1 VTLFWILVCVVVP
14 AALFRIGM
22 AVVDRLR
29 PRGSSGRAGR
39 FGGGGGGRAGRP
51 GRGAH
56 GVRRGGLRLP
66 EVTLRMPKS
75 ILTSSTSPEESGTD
89 ATTRT
94 RSRTNPTLPWF
105 TPDTDPGAAEADP
118 LSAPH
123 ENSPTTPTRK
133 GNT

>member
-1 VTLFWILVCVVVP
+1 
-14 AALFRIGM
+14 
-22 AVVDRLR
+22 
-29 PRGSSGRAGR
+29 
-39 FGGGGGGRAGRP
+39 AGRP

-66 EVTLRMPKS
+66 EVTLRMPKLS
-75 ILTSSTSPEESGTD
+75 LTSASSEESEADT
-89 ATTRT
+89 TTRT
-94 RSRTNPTLPWF
+94 PARTNPSLPWF
-105 TPDTDPGAAEADP
+105 TPDTDPGAAEADQ